1 MNRSFT
7 SFLIVLTLV
16 VVAAGQA
23 APRTVM
29 FEHFSQEACLTCP
42 IAAEAIATLRANYNY
57 DDVTIIS
64 YWTQGSQAIPDGNN
78 RGLQF
83 YDEVITPS
91 IVTDGLL
98 DIPNPPQTYASLVDA
113 YNSRSSTGSPCTMAV
128 VNTGGNAYTI
138 QIVAEEA
145 FSGSLVVVAYSQF
158 TDEHSTYYPCFA
170 REFVTPY
177 YGESISASAGQ
188 TLNINKSVSC
198 PTHDGVVAWI
208 HTDGKQDPE
217 SRRFTPWEVIQSAD
231 SHAGG
236 TLPTPTP
243 TGSCTATPTPTSGTP
258 TSGTPTATPEIPC
271 DQTGALIDMP
281 SDFFRP
287 GDQFFIDVYLC
298 NMDSIEYNVPL
309 FVILNVYGAYFF
321 APSFTAFDKY
331 NVTLP
336 ANDQIVV
343 NVLPLFNW
351 PTGAGQAA
359 NILLYAAMTD
369 PQITQL
375 FGAMDMKTFGWGN

>member
-1 MNRSFT
+1 MNRSF
-7 SFLIVLTLV
+7 SCFLIVLTLTLV
-16 VVAAGQA
+16 TAAQA

-42 IAAEAIATLRANYNY
+42 IAAEAIASLRANYNHE
-57 DDVTIIS
+57 DIAIIS

-91 IVTDGLL
+91 IVADGLL
-98 DIPNPPQTYASLVDA
+98 DIPNPPQTYDSLVDA
-113 YNSRSSTGSPCTMAV
+113 YNSRSGTDSPCTMAV
-128 VNTGGNAYTI
+128 VNTGGNSYTI
-138 QIVAEEA
+138 QIVAEQA
-145 FSGSLVVVAYSQF
+145 FNGSLVVVAYSQF
-158 TDEHSTYYPCFA
+158 TDSHSAYYPCFA

-188 TLNINKSVSC
+188 TLTINKTVTC
-198 PTHDGVVAWI
+198 PAHDGVVAWI
-208 HTDGKQDPE
+208 HTNGKQEPG
-217 SRRFTPWEVIQSAD
+217 SRRFTAWEVIQSAD

-236 TLPTPTP
+236 TIPTPTP

-258 TSGTPTATPEIPC
+258 TATPAIPC
-271 DQTGALIDMP
+271 EQTGALIDMP

-287 GDQFFIDVYLC
+287 GDQFFIDVYVC

-309 FVILNVYGAYFF
+309 FVILDVYGSYFF
-321 APSFTAFDKY
+321 APSFSAFDNY
-331 NVTLP
+331 DITLP

-351 PTGAGQAA
+351 PDGAGEASG
-359 NILLYAAMTD
+359 IKLYAAMTD
-369 PQITQL
+369 PQITNL
-375 FGAMDMKTFGWGN
+375 FGTMDMKTFGWGN